1 MQRTRN
7 GYLGTRVPSFVFA
20 RLSTPDRRFAQRR
33 HLLTRRSGEDRRKG
47 SAYMTPERRRKVA
60 DRRAGIE
67 RRVQIV

>member
-1 MQRTRN
+1 
-7 GYLGTRVPSFVFA
+7 VFA

-47 SAYMTPERRRKVA
+47 SAYVTRERRRKVA

-67 RRVQIV
+67 RRAQIV